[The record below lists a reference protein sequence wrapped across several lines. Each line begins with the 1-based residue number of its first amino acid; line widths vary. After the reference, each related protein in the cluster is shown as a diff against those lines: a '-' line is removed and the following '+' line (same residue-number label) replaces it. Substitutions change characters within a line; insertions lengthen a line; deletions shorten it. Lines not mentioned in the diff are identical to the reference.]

1 MSSSSPS
8 SPNSSQDGNDNGNGN
23 GIGGGSSSARRGGD
37 FGPST
42 SRPRVNEVGPS
53 TSRPRVNEV
62 WPWPEHFV
70 ETLAARVA
78 FDASNS
84 IGRLAA
90 YPALLNVF
98 LLTGPLAPPFT
109 IPIAALVV
117 VYTLQAGMR

>member
-42 SRPRVNEVGPS
+42 SRPRVNEV
-53 TSRPRVNEV
+53 

-70 ETLAARVA
+70 EALAAQVA
-78 FDASNS
+78 IDASNS

-98 LLTGPLAPPFT
+98 L
-109 IPIAALVV
+109 VCS
-117 VYTLQAGMR
+117 